1 MVQSFDPVHFYYTW
15 PGMWWEVFWL
25 TQFLLT
31 TVLEN
36 EINCY
41 SIDFLAESKLC
52 KKESPAFTYI
62 PLLSDLFLSF
72 LLSSFT
78 FDLIQIK
85 FIRQLLNLT
94 TLLFKV
100 YFLFL
105 ILLSLINSSEYPL
118 EIIYF
123 FSLWMIKFPQ
133 KSWFLNL
140 SESGWISLVLLSFEN
155 LFIDCS
161 GETHVC
167 LKVGFSLSHV

>member
-1 MVQSFDPVHFYYTW
+1 MVQSFDHVHFYYPW
-15 PGMWWEVFWL
+15 PGIWWEVFWL

-36 EINCY
+36 EINCF

-123 FSLWMIKFPQ
+123 FSFWMIKLPQ
-133 KSWFLNL
+133 KSWFWTYLKVVGYPL
-140 SESGWISLVLLSFEN
+140 YCFHLKTCLLIVQEK
-155 LFIDCS
+155 
-161 GETHVC
+161 HVC